1 MEVTVMATDEFDA
14 ENIPTFPRPKIEMA
28 LDELAATDPERHARL
43 TEVLNDPS
51 YSSSAISRVVTKW
64 GFPVS
69 ADAVQ
74 KWRKNRG

>member
-1 MEVTVMATDEFDA
+1 MATDEFDA
-14 ENIPTFPRPKIEMA
+14 ENTPSFNRPKIEIVLDA
-28 LDELAATDPERHARL
+28 LRATDPERHARL

-51 YSSSAISRVVTKW
+51 YTGAAIARVVTKW

-69 ADAVQ
+69 ADAIQ

>member
-1 MEVTVMATDEFDA
+1 MATDEFDA
-14 ENIPTFPRPKIEMA
+14 ENLATFNRPKVEIA
-28 LDELAATDPERHARL
+28 LEKLAATDPERHARL

-51 YSSSAISRVVTKW
+51 YTGAAIARVVTKW
-64 GFPVS
+64 GFPMS